1 MAYKLTGKHT
11 SDAPAGFAGKDIN
24 RIIRKLDGAQIP
36 KDPENTDYQD
46 YLEWVAEGN
55 TADPAD

>member
-36 KDPENTDYQD
+36 TDPNNRDYQD

-55 TADPAD
+55 TAEAAD

>member
-1 MAYKLTGKHT
+1 MTYKLTGKHG
-11 SDAPAGFAGKDIN
+11 SDAPPGFAGKDIN
-24 RIIRKLDGAQIP
+24 RIIRKSDGAQIP
-36 KDPENTDYQD
+36 KAPENTDYQD

>member
-1 MAYKLTGKHT
+1 MDYKLTGKHG
-11 SDAPAGFAGKDIN
+11 SDAPPGFAGKDIN
-24 RIIRKLDGAQIP
+24 RIIRKSDGSQIP
-36 KDPENTDYQD
+36 KDPDNTDYQD